1 MTIDPDFLDE
11 LERYARAKE
20 ENVASQFQGEQRSEE
35 RGEGLTFADYRRYA
49 PGDDTRR
56 IDWKLFARTDEFYV
70 KEFEAER
77 NLTVHV
83 LLDASGSMDFTGDED
98 RQTKFEVAAKLGL
111 GFAYLTAKEHND
123 FRFSRFVER
132 HERLDRGRSNRGE
145 VLALV
150 DQLNEAEPA
159 GDADFTEALTG
170 YAETISSKSLVLVV
184 SDCLEPADE
193 IERGLEA
200 LARNEV
206 VLARVIDPAEKELP
220 VSGDVIVEGMETE
233 ERLRT
238 HVGGRRRNEYRDRLE
253 AHVETVAQRAR
264 TLRARHELVDT
275 GADFFDAFG
284 RVWMG

>member
-1 MTIDPDFLDE
+1 VTIDPDFLDE

-20 ENVASQFQGEQRSEE
+20 ENVASKFQGEQRSEE
-35 RGEGLTFADYRRYA
+35 RGEGLTFADYRRYS

-83 LLDASGSMDFTGDED
+83 LLDASGSMDFAGES
-98 RQTKFEVAAKLGL
+98 RPTKFEVGAKLGL

-123 FRFSRFVER
+123 FRVSLFQQR
-132 HERLDRGRSNRGE
+132 HRRLDRGRSNRGE

-150 DQLNEAEPA
+150 DQLNETEPA
-159 GDADFTEALTG
+159 GDADFADALPG
-170 YAETISSKSLVLVV
+170 YADTIGSKSLVLVV
-184 SDCLEPADE
+184 SDCLESADE

-206 VLARVIDPAEKELP
+206 VLARVVDPTERELP
-220 VSGDVIVEGMETE
+220 VSGDLIVEGMESD

-238 HVGGRRRNEYRDRLE
+238 HVGARRRDEYRDRLD
-253 AHVETVAQRAR
+253 AHVDRVAERAR
-264 TLRARHELVDT
+264 TLRIRHELVDT
-275 GADFFDAFG
+275 AADFFDAFG